1 VLCDNGSEF
10 KLHLKELCEQYSVKR
25 KPTTSKNPAA
35 NAILERIHGVFG
47 DMMRTSDI
55 NNLEHVDS
63 QLIDEFITNAAWA
76 IRSSYHTVL
85 KATPGAA
92 IFGRDMLFDIP
103 FIADWDEIGKRRQQ
117 QVDKNNAR
125 ENKKRVPYDY
135 IVGNKVLKINEVNGE
150 RAPKAHDKN
159 NGPYVIT
166 QVYCNGTVRIQRG
179 SINERLNIR
188 RLTPYFENSIEE
200 VARQEETLT

>member
-1 VLCDNGSEF
+1 MGD
-10 KLHLKELCEQYSVKR
+10 Q
-25 KPTTSKNPAA
+25 
-35 NAILERIHGVFG
+35 ILIP
-47 DMMRTSDI
+47 
-55 NNLEHVDS
+55 
-63 QLIDEFITNAAWA
+63 
-76 IRSSYHTVL
+76 HTVL

-92 IFGRDMLFDIP
+92 IFSRDVLFDIP
-103 FIADWDEIGKRRQQ
+103 FIADWDEIGKHRQQ

-179 SINERLNIR
+179 SMNERLNIR

-200 VARQEETLT
+200 VV